1 MYSESS
7 HVNDNL
13 SPDFVT
19 TQAQPPHSN
28 SMVSPLTVYAI
39 ALPANVPDPLPSQTS
54 VTSLA
59 KGLPTQVPA
68 NASRVSASLVKDAL
82 NVFSLYSSSK
92 LTSIPVAVTVNVFA
106 LPLNAPNAETCFVL
120 PVPEYVNATPLS
132 VPFPLPSR
140 TITFEPDL

>member
-39 ALPANVPDPLPSQTS
+39 VLPANVPDPLPSQTS

-68 NASRVSASLVKDAL
+68 NASSVAAASLV
-82 NVFSLYSSSK
+82 NVL
-92 LTSIPVAVTVNVFA
+92 
-106 LPLNAPNAETCFVL
+106 
-120 PVPEYVNATPLS
+120 
-132 VPFPLPSR
+132 
-140 TITFEPDL
+140 

>member
-1 MYSESS
+1 M
-7 HVNDNL
+7 
-13 SPDFVT
+13 
-19 TQAQPPHSN
+19 
-28 SMVSPLTVYAI
+28 
-39 ALPANVPDPLPSQTS
+39 
-54 VTSLA
+54 
-59 KGLPTQVPA
+59 
-68 NASRVSASLVKDAL
+68 KDAL
-82 NVFSLYSSSK
+82 NVFSRYSSSK